1 MATLKKG
8 TKTGQ
13 LKHKTVEQELRKL
26 SASLPEGA
34 KLPSERNLAIEYD
47 CNFLTVRKAL
57 KSLVEDGLIVRRIGS
72 GTFIAAAG
80 AKAAAAENRV
90 GVLVFE
96 NGNAYAFSVFQAI
109 SAAGLSESIEL
120 RSCWVRDFADDGLRQ
135 AELLVNEG
143 CVALT
148 LPWVPHDK
156 TGEVREFVSKCPVPV
171 SLPILIPGLE
181 NLYFEEEHLF
191 RSLRLS
197 PTEGLC
203 RYFYEL
209 GHRQIAFLG
218 PDSPGD
224 IVLQQKASDYAC
236 FISRERLTATIGMVS
251 TGTAGVDR
259 LAKRWKSLRGDL
271 AIVSYDDEHA
281 LRFLTA
287 MHKLGLRAPEDFA
300 IVGFNNI
307 DASHYS
313 DPPLSTVEQD
323 FAHIGHWL
331 LKSAIALSRGKF
343 DRSQSEP
350 VLKFFVRRTC
360 GGSGRIDGPF
370 RARLERQRLNVC
382 LEDSESASAGD
393 RPQGAPPVAVSSAIG
408 PDGGDTA
415 G

>member
-1 MATLKKG
+1 MATPKKG
-8 TKTGQ
+8 LKIGQ

-26 SASLPEGA
+26 AASMPEGA
-34 KLPSERNLAIEYD
+34 KLPSERNLATEYG

-57 KSLVEDGLIVRRIGS
+57 KSLVDDGLIVRRIGS
-72 GTFIAAAG
+72 GTFIAG
-80 AKAAAAENRV
+80 AEGNRRGRSAAAKNRV

-96 NGNAYAFSVFQAI
+96 KGNAYAFSVFQAI
-109 SAAGLSESIEL
+109 SASGLKDSIEL

-156 TGEVREFVSKCPVPV
+156 TGEVREFISKCPVPV

-181 NLYFEEEHLF
+181 NFYFEEEHLF

-209 GHRQIAFLG
+209 GHRRIAFLG

-236 FISRERLTATIGMVS
+236 FVSRERLAATIGMVS
-251 TGTAGVDR
+251 SGTSGLDR

-287 MHKLGLRAPEDFA
+287 MHKQGLRAPEDFV

-331 LKSAIALSRGKF
+331 LRSALALSRGEF

-350 VLKFFVRRTC
+350 ILKFLVRETC
-360 GGSGRIDGPF
+360 GGRSKIDEAF
-370 RARLERQRLNVC
+370 RARLRRQRLNVC
-382 LEDSESASAGD
+382 EEV
-393 RPQGAPPVAVSSAIG
+393 PV
-408 PDGGDTA
+408 
-415 G
+415 

>member
-1 MATLKKG
+1 MATPKKG
-8 TKTGQ
+8 LKIGQ

-26 SASLPEGA
+26 AATLPEGA

-72 GTFIAAAG
+72 GTFIAG
-80 AKAAAAENRV
+80 AEGDRRGRSAAAKNRV

-96 NGNAYAFSVFQAI
+96 KGNAYAFSVFQAI
-109 SAAGLSESIEL
+109 SASGLKDSIEL

-156 TGEVREFVSKCPVPV
+156 TGEVREFINRCPVPV

-181 NLYFEEEHLF
+181 NFYFEEEHLF

-209 GHRQIAFLG
+209 GHRRIAFLG

-236 FISRERLTATIGMVS
+236 FVSRERLAATIGMVS
-251 TGTAGVDR
+251 SGTSGLDR
-259 LAKRWKSLRGDL
+259 LAKRWKNFRGDL

-287 MHKLGLRAPEDFA
+287 MLKQGLRAPEDFV

-331 LKSAIALSRGKF
+331 LRSALALSRGEF

-350 VLKFFVRRTC
+350 ILKFLVRGTC
-360 GGSGRIDGPF
+360 GGSSKIDGAF
-370 RARLERQRLNVC
+370 RERLKRQRLNVC
-382 LEDSESASAGD
+382 EEV
-393 RPQGAPPVAVSSAIG
+393 PV
-408 PDGGDTA
+408 
-415 G
+415 